1 VTATGRAAG
10 VLQGGADAVQG
21 VKHEARSGDRDHEP
35 GGREA
40 AAHERWA
47 AGLPARNQFERDH
60 FRQLEAE
67 VTAGRMYLD
76 RVAEQAAAVEAS
88 RQVQAAEAE
97 AGS

>member
-1 VTATGRAAG
+1 MTATGRAAG

-35 GGREA
+35 GREA

-76 RVAEQAAAVEAS
+76 RVAKQASAVEAS
-88 RQVQAAEAE
+88 RQAQAAEAE
-97 AGS
+97 ASS